1 MKKIIINE
9 IFRGDRVLW
18 LITLFFMLL
27 GIIFSFSALENAA
40 YAKGRSPIESLCIYS
55 IGSSVLIVVSLIDY
69 RKIIK
74 YLFFVYPISLVLLL
88 LIVGMRETFDYSLR
102 WISIGSFVIQPIQLT
117 VVSSVVF
124 LLFLINHFLESYFLR
139 SFVRLFIFF
148 SLTIGPALV
157 LLSFTDLPSAILLLF
172 ICLTIFYVCSVK
184 SRYFMYIMLIYLSLF
199 FIVAIIYVA
208 IKVNVDFTSLR
219 TVYEGLIEGFKDILD
234 NNSSTPIYEMAF
246 EKGGI
251 LGVGIGQCSSNIA
264 YYDYAFAVLI
274 EELGILGG
282 TFVLLLYICF
292 LARLVII
299 VNKCRNYSEAIT
311 VVGLGLI
318 IVFQSFLHIAV
329 SLGLIPLNGFD
340 LPFISLVRQFVIVNC
355 IIVGVIINISS
366 QVSDEINSNCKE
378 NSVIPHNS
386 LFKR

>member
-1 MKKIIINE
+1 MK
-9 IFRGDRVLW
+9 
-18 LITLFFMLL
+18 
-27 GIIFSFSALENAA
+27 
-40 YAKGRSPIESLCIYS
+40 
-55 IGSSVLIVVSLIDY
+55 
-69 RKIIK
+69 
-74 YLFFVYPISLVLLL
+74 
-88 LIVGMRETFDYSLR
+88 
-102 WISIGSFVIQPIQLT
+102 
-117 VVSSVVF
+117 
-124 LLFLINHFLESYFLR
+124 
-139 SFVRLFIFF
+139 
-148 SLTIGPALV
+148 
-157 LLSFTDLPSAILLLF
+157 
-172 ICLTIFYVCSVK
+172 
-184 SRYFMYIMLIYLSLF
+184 
-199 FIVAIIYVA
+199 
-208 IKVNVDFTSLR
+208 
-219 TVYEGLIEGFKDILD
+219 
-234 NNSSTPIYEMAF
+234 
-246 EKGGI
+246 KGGI

-299 VNKCRNYSEAIT
+299 VNNCRNYSEAIT